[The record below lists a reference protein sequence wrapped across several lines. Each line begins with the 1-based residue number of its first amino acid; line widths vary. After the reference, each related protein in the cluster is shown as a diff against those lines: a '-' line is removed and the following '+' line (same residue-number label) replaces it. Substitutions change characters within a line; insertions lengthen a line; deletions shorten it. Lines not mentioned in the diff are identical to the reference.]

1 MKNILKYMHT
11 ALILLLTLL
20 LTNITEAQMA
30 KMSFSNAYNTINPVN
45 QSVDISSASNK
56 GVSINMGGYTHK
68 VKVGYGIPME
78 IALEYAVVK
87 SQLSSEIA
95 SNPAN
100 YFNSSDD
107 VQQAF
112 SNLAYGDFVKISSYN
127 QVNVVLNFRFNP
139 PKLNIYGNLEEEF
152 LNNSNSSP
160 YDPAVYRMPSTPV
173 RGTKILVIKK

>member
-1 MKNILKYMHT
+1 MKPGFNPQFFSFAFLFIVLMAKPG
-11 ALILLLTLL
+11 
-20 LTNITEAQMA
+20 EAQMA
-30 KMSFSNAYNTINPVN
+30 RMSFNNAYNLINTGSNSGSSSSGGVHMIN
-45 QSVDISSASNK
+45 SQSS
-56 GVSINMGGYTHK
+56 GYSHK
-68 VKVGYGIPME
+68 VKVGYGIPLE

-87 SQLSSEIA
+87 SNLSSEIA
-95 SNPAN
+95 SDPAN

-112 SNLAYGDFVKISSYN
+112 SNLAYGDFVRISSYN

-139 PKLNIYGNLEEEF
+139 PELKIYGNVEEEF
-152 LNNSNSSP
+152 INGSGSSP

>member
-1 MKNILKYMHT
+1 METKLNYQPYILFLFI
-11 ALILLLTLL
+11 ALFIVKTS
-20 LTNITEAQMA
+20 EAQMA
-30 KMSFSNAYNTINPVN
+30 HMSFSNAYTTINSGN
-45 QSVDISSASNK
+45 QSVAPSYMGNNGI
-56 GVSINMGGYTHK
+56 SINASAYSHK

-78 IALEYAVVK
+78 IAFEYAVVK
-87 SQLSSEIA
+87 AQLSSEIA
-95 SNPAN
+95 SDAST

-139 PKLNIYGNLEEEF
+139 PQLTVYGSLEDEF

>member
-1 MKNILKYMHT
+1 MKNILKYKSCF
-11 ALILLLTLL
+11 LILLLTLL
-20 LTNITEAQMA
+20 LVNTTDAQMA
-30 KMSFSNAYNTINPVN
+30 KMSFSSAYNTINPVN
-45 QSVDISSASNK
+45 QSVAASSITNN
-56 GVSINMGGYTHK
+56 GLSINGGGYTHK
-68 VKVGYGIPME
+68 VKVGYGIPIE
-78 IALEYAVVK
+78 IAFEYAVVK
-87 SQLSSEIA
+87 AQLSSEIA

-139 PKLNIYGNLEEEF
+139 PKLYIYGNLEEEF

-160 YDPAVYRMPSTPV
+160 YDPAVYKMPSTPV

>member
-1 MKNILKYMHT
+1 MKNISRYKSGF
-11 ALILLLTLL
+11 LILLLTLL
-20 LTNITEAQMA
+20 LINTTKAQMA
-30 KMSFSNAYNTINPVN
+30 KMSFSSVYNIINPGSQTVAATTVTNNGLSVN
-45 QSVDISSASNK
+45 A
-56 GVSINMGGYTHK
+56 GGYTHK

-87 SQLSSEIA
+87 TNLSSEIA
-95 SNPAN
+95 SDPAN

-112 SNLAYGDFVKISSYN
+112 SNLAYGDFVRISSYN

-152 LNNSNSSP
+152 LNNSSSSP
-160 YDPAVYRMPSTPV
+160 YDPAVYKMPSTPV